1 MIDRAKLSQMYAR
14 EQRDFALRHPRS
26 AAAHQSADHL
36 FGHVPMTWMNKKAG
50 GFPVYFDRALGNR
63 IWDVDGLEYA
73 DFALGDT
80 GAMAGHSPAATVAA
94 IQHRIGALGGIT
106 TMLPTEDAEWVGAEL
121 TRRFGLERRA
131 RGRLTAGGARVGLM
145 TLSDKAA
152 TFLKLHTDPELLVL
166 VNVWDAVSAKVV
178 ADSPGCRALATA
190 SHSIAAS
197 HGYPDGEK
205 IPLNLMIDAIGRIVA
220 AVDLP
225 VSADLESGYED
236 VADTVR
242 RAIGVGAVGANLEDA
257 MRPLDESV
265 TAVIAAVKAGEAEGI
280 PFVLNART
288 DAFLKARDRE
298 PEAVLLDAIE
308 RGRAFLDAGAAC
320 VFVPGRLDAVTV
332 GRLVAAIG
340 QRKVSLIGVPGSLP
354 SCELQRLGV
363 ARLSFGPWTQRATLT
378 SLQDLSNALH
388 AGGALPEGIRPLN

>member
-1 MIDRAKLSQMYAR
+1 VS
-14 EQRDFALRHPRS
+14 
-26 AAAHQSADHL
+26 
-36 FGHVPMTWMNKKAG
+36 
-50 GFPVYFDRALGNR
+50 
-63 IWDVDGLEYA
+63 
-73 DFALGDT
+73 
-80 GAMAGHSPAATVAA
+80 
-94 IQHRIGALGGIT
+94 
-106 TMLPTEDAEWVGAEL
+106 
-121 TRRFGLERRA
+121 
-131 RGRLTAGGARVGLM
+131 GARVARM

-178 ADSPGCRALATA
+178 AESAGCRALATA

-205 IPLNLMIDAIGRIVA
+205 IPLDLMIDAIGRIVA

-225 VSADLESGYED
+225 VSADLESGYGD

-257 MRPLDESV
+257 MRPLGDSL
-265 TAVIAAVKAGEAEGI
+265 TAVSAAVKAGEAEGI

-288 DAFLKARDRE
+288 DAFLKAGDRE

-308 RGRAFLDAGAAC
+308 RGRAFLDAGATC
-320 VFVPGRLDAVTV
+320 VFVPGRLDADTV
-332 GRLVAAIG
+332 RRLVAGIG
-340 QRKVSLIGVPGSLP
+340 ERKVSLIGVPGSLP
-354 SCELQRLGV
+354 SAELQRLGV
-363 ARLSFGPWTQRATLT
+363 ARLSFGPWIQRAALT
-378 SLQDLSNALH
+378 ALQDLSSALH

>member
-1 MIDRAKLSQMYAR
+1 
-14 EQRDFALRHPRS
+14 
-26 AAAHQSADHL
+26 
-36 FGHVPMTWMNKKAG
+36 
-50 GFPVYFDRALGNR
+50 
-63 IWDVDGLEYA
+63 
-73 DFALGDT
+73 
-80 GAMAGHSPAATVAA
+80 
-94 IQHRIGALGGIT
+94 
-106 TMLPTEDAEWVGAEL
+106 
-121 TRRFGLERRA
+121 
-131 RGRLTAGGARVGLM
+131 M

-152 TFLKLHTDPELLVL
+152 TFLKLHSDPELLVL

-205 IPLNLMIDAIGRIVA
+205 IPLDLMIDAIGRIVA

-225 VSADLESGYED
+225 VSADLELGYGD

-265 TAVIAAVKAGEAEGI
+265 TAVSAAVKAGEAEGI

-288 DAFLKARDRE
+288 DALLKAGDRE

-320 VFVPGRLDAVTV
+320 VFVPGRLDAVSV
-332 GRLVAAIG
+332 GRLVAGIG
-340 QRKVSLIGVPGSLP
+340 ERKVSLIGVPGSLP
-354 SCELQRLGV
+354 SAELQRLGV
-363 ARLSFGPWTQRATLT
+363 ARLSFGPWTQRAALT
-378 SLQDLSNALH
+378 ALQDLSHALY